1 MWTWVAQPIHTA
13 KSVVVASSRTSQKT
27 PTSTGFLG
35 RPVQGTT
42 HPRRIAGGKAPGL
55 TRPIPPPSPA
65 ARRRVSAAHPGE
77 SGESSTDAA
86 KIQDGMTGL
95 QALGQADLKGRSS
108 SSSGHERRPRPILP
122 QHFDRP
128 PAEGVSSEEAGLAIT
143 GPGGRAGVARREQ
156 RQLPIKDPD
165 SRNLESALE
174 LFLSLH
180 GVSAFSGF
188 VFFLFL
194 NINLVSRTQTPRPP
208 HPIIR
213 VLHAAY
219 SGIKHLQE
227 PEEI

>member
-1 MWTWVAQPIHTA
+1 MCELHLERTDLECFHKSASTCTNRFLCGLGYAQPMHTT

-55 TRPIPPPSPA
+55 TRPVPPPSPA
-65 ARRRVSAAHPGE
+65 ARRWVSAAHPGE

-86 KIQDGMTGL
+86 KIQDGMPGL

-108 SSSGHERRPRPILP
+108 SSSGYERRTLPILP
-122 QHFDRP
+122 QHFDGP

-174 LFLSLH
+174 LFPQPSW
-180 GVSAFSGF
+180 GF
-188 VFFLFL
+188 CFFRFCFLLVFEYK
-194 NINLVSRTQTPRPP
+194 PR
-208 HPIIR
+208 
-213 VLHAAY
+213 
-219 SGIKHLQE
+219 
-227 PEEI
+227 